1 MELDYAVAFLVLG
14 AAEFLVC
21 LAELGD
27 ALVAHQGKMLRRF
40 IIINIWLW
48 TASNTACSYPPQAPY
63 SWYPPLLTQLYLAFL
78 VSFNSKTLYVI
89 PNNRLATAVALFF
102 SSFVPIVSSPQI
114 YAGIFAYL
122 YYDRYINIS
131 RREGVQ
137 RWLEERRERA
147 QQTMQSQEMQVLNE
161 LSRRSVVTYK

>member
-1 MELDYAVAFLVLG
+1 MPSGVRRCLGRSSRENVKEVYYNQHMAVDCKQYCLFVSAAG
-14 AAEFLVC
+14 AVFMVP
-21 LAELGD
+21 
-27 ALVAHQGKMLRRF
+27 
-40 IIINIWLW
+40 
-48 TASNTACSYPPQAPY
+48 SN
-63 SWYPPLLTQLYLAFL
+63 LLTQLYLAFL